1 MGKFI
6 GWDVNTP
13 APVTCDNCGMHKEQK
28 KGCCND
34 KHEILQVQK
43 DQLTSTANGIPANI
57 FVYVQPQYFASVQTS
72 VLQNTDVVNFS
83 HGPPLILQTSSH
95 IFNCVFRI

>member
-34 KHEILQVQK
+34 KHETLQVQK
-43 DQLTSTANGIPANI
+43 DHLTSTANEIPANNLA
-57 FVYVQPQYFASVQTS
+57 YVQPQYYSTQT
-72 VLQNTDVVNFS
+72 LIYKNIDVTSLNHV
-83 HGPPLILQTSSH
+83 PPLIPRSSSY
-95 IFNCVFRI
+95 IFTCVFRI